1 MTHEAKPDKDRTP
14 NVGEEREDIKQ
25 GERNKKN
32 KQGGGGGRD
41 KTNKA
46 ILIV

>member
-32 KQGGGGGRD
+32 KQGGVGEGTKRT
-41 KTNKA
+41 KQS
-46 ILIV
+46 

>member
-14 NVGEEREDIKQ
+14 DVEEEREDIKQ

-32 KQGGGGGRD
+32 KQGGWGRD